1 MEKNGM
7 ERYNYNYKIFELKI
21 GKNKIKKQS
30 GLPGYDYF
38 ELKNGKGKI
47 EEHYDNGELKFEGE
61 YLNGLTNGKG
71 KEYYKVED
79 RKSFKENNNSICYY
93 KGKLEYE
100 GEDLNE
106 DYDTYSYD
114 DYDAYNKGK
123 LKYNGEYLY
132 GLRNGKGKE
141 YYKKGK

>member
-1 MEKNGM
+1 M
-7 ERYNYNYKIFELKI
+7 
-21 GKNKIKKQS
+21 
-30 GLPGYDYF
+30 
-38 ELKNGKGKI
+38 
-47 EEHYDNGELKFEGE
+47 
-61 YLNGLTNGKG
+61 
-71 KEYYKVED
+71 
-79 RKSFKENNNSICYY
+79 
-93 KGKLEYE
+93 EYE

-141 YYKKGK
+141 YYDNIGKLRFEGEYLNGKRWNGKIYKYYDNGKIGI

>member
-1 MEKNGM
+1 ME
-7 ERYNYNYKIFELKI
+7 Y
-21 GKNKIKKQS
+21 Q
-30 GLPGYDYF
+30 
-38 ELKNGKGKI
+38 
-47 EEHYDNGELKFEGE
+47 
-61 YLNGLTNGKG
+61 
-71 KEYYKVED
+71 
-79 RKSFKENNNSICYY
+79 
-93 KGKLEYE
+93 

>member
-1 MEKNGM
+1 MEKEKNIIKLKTASLLK
-7 ERYNYNYKIFELKI
+7 KII
-21 GKNKIKKQS
+21 IAYAIIRVNW
-30 GLPGYDYF
+30 
-38 ELKNGKGKI
+38 NM
-47 EEHYDNGELKFEGE
+47 N
-61 YLNGLTNGKG
+61 
-71 KEYYKVED
+71 
-79 RKSFKENNNSICYY
+79 
-93 KGKLEYE
+93 
-100 GEDLNE
+100 LNE